1 MSATEPPPQGPA
13 ATVPAADGATDAM
26 LPPQPQGV
34 PPAGAASTAAAN
46 ANTSGDAGE
55 PAPPA
60 APAPAA
66 APASAATTADAP
78 PSKGT
83 HAAALL
89 MACVRPFAAAGL
101 DLWLAL
107 RLLALRPAYPAH
119 WRTGAAAL
127 ALLFGLHVSIGLA
140 YDVYAQGL
148 QGAHLELYAV
158 PAASFWA
165 LALLLAAAAIA
176 AVRSPAT
183 GSAAGAVAAALAAAG
198 FALAC
203 LEALASV
210 LLAAAA
216 DHLPLVDRYYPLL
229 SWLPLAW
236 TALAYTWAAS
246 HLAGGI
252 ALPRRAV
259 VVAIAVVA
267 VVSPQW
273 VVDPAARLWVADAGD
288 EADAAEGNE
297 APQSEQTLYGQFDL
311 LGDALDAIA
320 PAQQGVTELFTISF
334 AGDGRQDVFLNE
346 AVGADAVLAEV
357 FDSGEHGLVLANSV
371 ARPQERP
378 FATVSALQRA
388 LDEIASRMNLDEDV
402 LALVL
407 TSHGSPDHR
416 LAVALPPYRFDD
428 LEPARLR
435 SLLDEAGIRFRVII
449 VSACYAGGF
458 IEPLA
463 GPDTMIITASAA
475 DQTSFG
481 CRDGA
486 QWTDFGRAYFAE
498 ALAQTASFEGA
509 FRLAQTRIAERE
521 RTQGLTPSKPQLF
534 VGPGIREQLQR
545 LETRSGGRILFAMA
559 RAARHWPH
567 APALQRRAGAAHG
580 QALGVRAV
588 RHIIEPDKTRKRG

>member
-1 MSATEPPPQGPA
+1 VSATEPPSDA
-13 ATVPAADGATDAM
+13 AAPCVPAADAM
-26 LPPQPQGV
+26 TPAQPQGSAPV
-34 PPAGAASTAAAN
+34 GATSAPAGDATV
-46 ANTSGDAGE
+46 SGDAA
-55 PAPPA
+55 APRQQAPA
-60 APAPAA
+60 APAAV
-66 APASAATTADAP
+66 AP
-78 PSKGT
+78 PRRGQR
-83 HAAALL
+83 AAALL
-89 MACVRPFAAAGL
+89 MACARALAALGRN
-101 DLWLAL
+101 LWLAL
-107 RLLALRPAYPAH
+107 RLLVLRPSAVAP
-119 WRTGAAAL
+119 WRTGAGAL
-127 ALLFGLHVSIGLA
+127 ALLFALHLCIGLA
-140 YDVYAQGL
+140 YDLYAQGL

-165 LALLLAAAAIA
+165 LAVLLAAAALA
-176 AVRSPAT
+176 AVRERAA
-183 GSAAGAVAAALAAAG
+183 GSAASAVAAALAAAG

-203 LEALASV
+203 LEALAAV

-236 TALAYTWAAS
+236 TALAYTWAAL
-246 HLAGGI
+246 HLAGGY

-259 VVAIAVVA
+259 VVAIAVA
-267 VVSPQW
+267 AIVSPQW
-273 VVDPAARLWVADAGD
+273 VVDPTARLWVADGGD
-288 EADAAEGNE
+288 EADAAEGSE
-297 APQSEQTLYGQFDL
+297 APQSEQTLYSQFDL

-357 FDSGEHGLVLANSV
+357 FDSAEHGLVLANSV

-416 LAVALPPYRFDD
+416 LAVALPPYQFDD
-428 LEPARLR
+428 LDPARLR

-449 VSACYAGGF
+449 VSSCYAGGF

-463 GPDTMIITASAA
+463 GPDTMVITASAA

-521 RTQGLTPSKPQLF
+521 RTQGLAPSKPQLF

-559 RAARHWPH
+559 RAVRHWTP
-567 APALQRRAGAAHG
+567 APALQRRTGAPHG
-580 QALGVRAV
+580 QALRVRAV
-588 RHIIEPDKTRKRG
+588 RHLNEPDKSRKRG